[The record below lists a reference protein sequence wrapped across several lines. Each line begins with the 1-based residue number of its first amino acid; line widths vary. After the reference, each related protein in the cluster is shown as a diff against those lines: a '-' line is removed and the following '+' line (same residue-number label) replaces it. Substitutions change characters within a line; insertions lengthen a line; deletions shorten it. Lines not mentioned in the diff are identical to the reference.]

1 MTANSAPE
9 VSVVIPTLDRW
20 GQLTVAGLPAALA
33 QEGVDHEVVV
43 IDDGS
48 SDGTSSG
55 LAGLREPRLRVLRN
69 ESPQGVA
76 AARNRGVEAARGEWV
91 AFLDDDDLWSPDKLR
106 AQLDAG
112 ASGADF
118 VYAGGV
124 VTDAG
129 GRPLRDS
136 PAPEPGE
143 LARAL
148 ARRNVIGGPSTVMVR
163 TDMLRDL
170 GGFDERFSLLADW
183 ELWIRLAR
191 IGNPAVCRQPLVG
204 YREHGSNMSGI
215 PIDDAYAEL
224 ARLVELHE
232 LDVDF
237 DEFARWLAWQQRR
250 VGRRLPALHAYL
262 RGARTARSG
271 ALLVRAA
278 AAVLGEGVM
287 RAPKRVRATFGR
299 PDPAPPS
306 PAWLDRY
313 HTAAEPPE

>member
-1 MTANSAPE
+1 
-9 VSVVIPTLDRW
+9 VVIPTRDRW
-20 GQLTVAGLPAALA
+20 PQLTVAGLPAALA
-33 QEGVDHEVVV
+33 QEQVDHEVVV

-48 SDGTSSG
+48 SDGTSPG
-55 LAGLREPRLRVLRN
+55 LAGLHEPRLRVLRN
-69 ESPQGVA
+69 DSPRGVA
-76 AARNRGVEAARGEWV
+76 AARNRGLAEARAEWV

-106 AQLDAG
+106 AQLAAAD
-112 ASGADF
+112 SGADF

-124 VTDAG
+124 VTDPE

-136 PAPEPGE
+136 PAPEPGT

-148 ARRNVIGGPSTVMVR
+148 ARRNVIGGPSAVMVR
-163 TDMLRDL
+163 TDTLRRL

-191 IGNPAVCRQPLVG
+191 IGSPAACRQPLVG

-215 PIDDAYAEL
+215 QIDDAFAEL
-224 ARLVELHE
+224 ATLVELHE

-250 VGRRLPALHAYL
+250 VGRRLPALRAYL
-262 RGARTARSG
+262 RGARSAHSAG
-271 ALLVRAA
+271 LLVRAA
-278 AAVLGEGVM
+278 ATVLGEGVM
-287 RAPKRVRATFGR
+287 GAPRRVRGALGR

-306 PAWLDRY
+306 PAWLER
-313 HTAAEPPE
+313 HRAAAGSPE